1 METTETKELKTA
13 FIATFSQ
20 GLFATLTFST
30 FMVNTPILF
39 ELIEMTKTE
48 FSIPLVLFGIFN
60 VITNQLTTRFLLPKI
75 GSTNCLIIAR
85 VMYSFIPF
93 YIFYFSNYNIFILV
107 SIFWGISIGIQAPN
121 IFTQVAIIEERT
133 KKILNPIFK
142 SSFNF
147 GFLSGAAI
155 SSICLGFDIDPIYTT
170 FFTGLFVFISS
181 LSMYFFGLEKKYD
194 VVNDNPRFAVP
205 NFNIIL
211 FASINMFIIAFM
223 GIIVQWSPLWLV
235 TDLSAPIYLVGSIVI
250 FFNAG
255 EIVGNIF
262 ASKLIK
268 KFNELIVGPCFAMV
282 GSIILFL
289 SIITQN
295 ITIIFL
301 SITIFGFLISNVM
314 PIVFRQAVRHS
325 NNPIPITISHIS
337 SIAFVGAI
345 FGPAVVGISAETFG
359 LTFNMYV
366 LGAIMFLISLLMYLI
381 MFKSKKKIDNK
392 IQTSQ
397 NF

>member
-205 NFNIIL
+205 NFKIIL

-282 GSIILFL
+282 GSIILL
-289 SIITQN
+289 SSIITQN

-359 LTFNMYV
+359 LTFNMYA

-397 NF
+397 N